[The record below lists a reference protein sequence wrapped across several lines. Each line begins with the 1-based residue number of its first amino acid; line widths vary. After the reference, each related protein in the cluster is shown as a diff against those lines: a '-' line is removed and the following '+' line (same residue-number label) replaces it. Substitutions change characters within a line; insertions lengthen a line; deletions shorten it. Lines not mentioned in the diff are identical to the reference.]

1 MVYSSV
7 EAVESEGFIGE
18 PGRAMEA
25 VVPCPWPRLDMSML
39 PPFALTK
46 VDAIQKPRPEPGM
59 VA

>member
-7 EAVESEGFIGE
+7 KAAESEGFIGK
-18 PGRAMEA
+18 PDRVMEA
-25 VVPCPWPRLDMSML
+25 VVPRPWPRLDMSMV
-39 PPFALTK
+39 PPLALTK